1 MSDYKGLSSLG
12 PGGLESALRARPTP
26 EDIIAA
32 LSEACEELSRLL
44 GEELVGL
51 ALFGSWARG
60 EAGEE
65 SDVDVLVVLR
75 SLRGMDIRSTT
86 YRTIARHVKRALTLV
101 DVRLDE
107 ITGDDVVLTPLL
119 INVVADAVVVWDPSG
134 VLSEFVEKG
143 RELIRKAGL
152 VRYRTPDGKYGWKR
166 EDGRPLEP
174 VAL

>member
-1 MSDYKGLSSLG
+1 M
-12 PGGLESALRARPTP
+12 E
-26 EDIIAA
+26 
-32 LSEACEELSRLL
+32 
-44 GEELVGL
+44 
-51 ALFGSWARG
+51 
-60 EAGEE
+60 
-65 SDVDVLVVLR
+65 
-75 SLRGMDIRSTT
+75 IRSAI
-86 YRTIARHVKRALTLV
+86 YRIIARHVKRALTLV

-174 VAL
+174 VSL